1 MEAVIAA
8 LMVALAVGGVWF
20 LGRLVW
26 RAEREARA
34 RVATGPGGR
43 PEELDEPR
51 ADEDEQAR
59 AARFSEALLSLP
71 LMAPPPT
78 ADATSWMMNQGPPQ
92 FGLMP
97 EPAAV
102 VRLARQVEGI
112 ARTTEPEARALIVES
127 AVEVLLRSVE
137 WRRAEE
143 IHHLLIQVLGELGDE
158 GTLPVLDTLA
168 AQRAFDDEE
177 KKALA
182 QARRRIDAR
191 LEARRGRL
199 TMSTVGGE
207 LGLAPERDPG

>member
-8 LMVALAVGGVWF
+8 LMVALAMGGVWF

-26 RAEREARA
+26 RAEREARERGPVA
-34 RVATGPGGR
+34 RV
-43 PEELDEPR
+43 LDVEGEAPVFVNERAR
-51 ADEDEQAR
+51 ADH
-59 AARFSEALLSLP
+59 FSESLLSLP

-97 EPAAV
+97 EPGAV
-102 VRLARQVEGI
+102 VRLMRQVDAV
-112 ARTTEPEARALIVES
+112 ARTTDPEARRLVVES

-168 AQRAFDDEE
+168 AERAFDDEE

-207 LGLAPERDPG
+207 LGLAPERDQG

>member
-1 MEAVIAA
+1 MEGFLAT
-8 LMVALAVGGVWF
+8 LLVALAVGGVWF
-20 LGRLVW
+20 VGRLVW
-26 RAEREARA
+26 RAEREARERGPVA
-34 RVATGPGGR
+34 R
-43 PEELDEPR
+43 ELEVEVDAPVFVDER
-51 ADEDEQAR
+51 AR
-59 AARFSEALLSLP
+59 AEHFSESLLSLP

-97 EPAAV
+97 EPGAV
-102 VRLARQVEGI
+102 VRLARQVDAV
-112 ARTTEPEARALIVES
+112 ARTTDPEARSLVVES

-143 IHHLLIQVLGELGDE
+143 VHHLLIQVLGELGDE
-158 GTLPVLDTLA
+158 KTLPVLDALA
-168 AQRAFDDEE
+168 AERSFDDEE

-199 TMSTVGGE
+199 TMATVGGE
-207 LGLAPERDPG
+207 LGLVSERD

>member
-1 MEAVIAA
+1 MEGLLAT
-8 LMVALAVGGVWF
+8 LLVALAVGGVWF
-20 LGRLVW
+20 VGRLVW
-26 RAEREARA
+26 RAEREARE
-34 RVATGPGGR
+34 RGHSVR
-43 PEELDEPR
+43 ELDVVGDAPVFV
-51 ADEDEQAR
+51 DERAR
-59 AARFSEALLSLP
+59 AEHFSESLLSLP

-97 EPAAV
+97 EPGAV
-102 VRLARQVEGI
+102 VRLARQVD
-112 ARTTEPEARALIVES
+112 AVTRTTDPEVRSLVVES

-143 IHHLLIQVLGELGDE
+143 VHHLLIQVLGELGDE
-158 GTLPVLDTLA
+158 KTLPVLDALA
-168 AQRAFDDEE
+168 AERSFDDEE

-207 LGLAPERDPG
+207 LGLVSERD

>member
-1 MEAVIAA
+1 MEGLVATLLVSLA
-8 LMVALAVGGVWF
+8 LGGVWF
-20 LGRLVW
+20 VGRLVW

-34 RVATGPGGR
+34 RVHTAR
-43 PEELDEPR
+43 ELDVDGDAPELV
-51 ADEDEQAR
+51 DERAR
-59 AARFSEALLSLP
+59 AEHFSESLLSLP

-97 EPAAV
+97 EPGAV
-102 VRLARQVEGI
+102 VRLARQVDAV
-112 ARTTEPEARALIVES
+112 ARTTEPEARGLIVES

-143 IHHLLIQVLGELGDE
+143 VHHMLILVLGELGDE
-158 GTLPVLDTLA
+158 RTLPVLDALA
-168 AQRAFDDEE
+168 AERSFDDEE

-199 TMSTVGGE
+199 AMSTDGGE
-207 LGLAPERDPG
+207 LGLASDRE